1 MRKSE
6 EISQEIK
13 LIDNRI
19 LTYEHYLHLRNS
31 AQIEVTDR
39 ITQIDFPEME
49 KKALEVY
56 REILLTHWSLEY
68 KKEQE
73 VLNEQ

>member
-19 LTYEHYLHLRNS
+19 LTYEHYLHLRNTG
-31 AQIEVTDR
+31 QIEVTDR
-39 ITQIDFPEME
+39 ITQIDFPKME
-49 KKALEVY
+49 KKALETY

-73 VLNEQ
+73 GKDE